1 MRKRIDALEKDLK
14 AQKEA
19 TAADRQKLQTEQAAK
34 LKEVQDA
41 MDALNRA
48 ARKSGADLAVDL
60 EKAQNDLAQ
69 NRGTLEVLQH
79 RLDQM
84 DQANAERDRRID
96 ENSRF
101 VATKQKE
108 LEHPTDKAGLYAAA
122 RKKLDAGDTGIA
134 RQFLAEFLAK
144 YPKDELAGNAQYWL
158 GETYYA
164 EKRWNEAIVEFQK
177 VLKDHRGSEKTP
189 DALLKIGMA
198 FQNQKDCK
206 NALLFFDEVQQAY
219 KSSPAAKMAREQE
232 AQCKNLKRNALTGEA
247 LPALHQ
253 PPVQQLL
260 LPGRRADGGGVPAAQ
275 EYRARRSGAP
285 SLAAARVH
293 GGEAALQHDAG
304 LRRSVVDGRP
314 LRDLDGDRL
323 HLESDLGHGP
333 AGLQAEPLPWQQSIL
348 DPLQERDQVLPGEL
362 ALGQLLEGERGVH
375 QVPGDEVSG
384 RLLQLVRKQLAVRAA
399 APEPIDQLVVA
410 EQLAS

>member
-1 MRKRIDALEKDLK
+1 VVEEPPRRDYGRGGPLKKLLPLCLALCAACVTTKQEGDEMRKRIDALEKDLK

-84 DQANAERDRRID
+84 DQANTERDRRID

-134 RQFLAEFLAK
+134 RQFLTEFLAK

-219 KSSPAAKMAREQE
+219 KSSAAAKMAREQE
-232 AQCKNLKRNALTGEA
+232 AQCKTPKRK
-247 LPALHQ
+247 
-253 PPVQQLL
+253 
-260 LPGRRADGGGVPAAQ
+260 AA
-275 EYRARRSGAP
+275 GKP
-285 SLAAARVH
+285 SR
-293 GGEAALQHDAG
+293 
-304 LRRSVVDGRP
+304 
-314 LRDLDGDRL
+314 
-323 HLESDLGHGP
+323 
-333 AGLQAEPLPWQQSIL
+333 
-348 DPLQERDQVLPGEL
+348 
-362 ALGQLLEGERGVH
+362 
-375 QVPGDEVSG
+375 
-384 RLLQLVRKQLAVRAA
+384 
-399 APEPIDQLVVA
+399 
-410 EQLAS
+410 

>member
-1 MRKRIDALEKDLK
+1 VRRLLPLCLALCAACVTTKQEGEEMRKRIDTLERDLK

-19 TAADRQKLQTEQAAK
+19 SAADRQKLQSEQAAK

-69 NRGTLEVLQH
+69 IHGTLEVTQH

-84 DQANAERDRRID
+84 DQTNVERDRRIE
-96 ENSRF
+96 ENARF

-122 RKKLDAGDTGIA
+122 RKKLDAGDTGAA
-134 RQFLAEFLAK
+134 RQFFTEFLTK
-144 YPKDELAGNAQYWL
+144 YKNDELAGNAQYWL
-158 GETYYA
+158 GETYYG
-164 EKRWNEAIVEFQK
+164 EKRWNDAIVEFQK

-219 KSSPAAKMAREQE
+219 KSSAAAKVSREQE
-232 AQCKNLKRNALTGEA
+232 AQCKSPKHKTAGK
-247 LPALHQ
+247 
-253 PPVQQLL
+253 
-260 LPGRRADGGGVPAAQ
+260 
-275 EYRARRSGAP
+275 P
-285 SLAAARVH
+285 SR
-293 GGEAALQHDAG
+293 
-304 LRRSVVDGRP
+304 
-314 LRDLDGDRL
+314 
-323 HLESDLGHGP
+323 
-333 AGLQAEPLPWQQSIL
+333 
-348 DPLQERDQVLPGEL
+348 
-362 ALGQLLEGERGVH
+362 
-375 QVPGDEVSG
+375 
-384 RLLQLVRKQLAVRAA
+384 
-399 APEPIDQLVVA
+399 
-410 EQLAS
+410 

>member
-1 MRKRIDALEKDLK
+1 VRRLWPLCLALCAACVTTKQEGDEMRKRIDALEKDLK
-14 AQKEA
+14 AQKETA
-19 TAADRQKLQTEQAAK
+19 AADRQKLQSEQAAK

-69 NRGTLEVLQH
+69 IHGTLEVAQH

-84 DQANAERDRRID
+84 DQANVERDRRLD
-96 ENSRF
+96 ETSRF
-101 VATKQKE
+101 VAVRQKE
-108 LEHPTDKAGLYAAA
+108 IEHPTDKDALYAAA
-122 RKKLDAGDTGIA
+122 RKKLDAGDTGGA
-134 RQFLAEFLAK
+134 RQFFTEFLTK

-219 KSSPAAKMAREQE
+219 KSSAAAKVSREQE
-232 AQCKNLKRNALTGEA
+232 AQCKSPKHKTAGK
-247 LPALHQ
+247 
-253 PPVQQLL
+253 
-260 LPGRRADGGGVPAAQ
+260 
-275 EYRARRSGAP
+275 P
-285 SLAAARVH
+285 SR
-293 GGEAALQHDAG
+293 
-304 LRRSVVDGRP
+304 
-314 LRDLDGDRL
+314 
-323 HLESDLGHGP
+323 
-333 AGLQAEPLPWQQSIL
+333 
-348 DPLQERDQVLPGEL
+348 
-362 ALGQLLEGERGVH
+362 
-375 QVPGDEVSG
+375 
-384 RLLQLVRKQLAVRAA
+384 
-399 APEPIDQLVVA
+399 
-410 EQLAS
+410 